1 MNHFIFEKLLGTLAV
16 FPSHCPWAIAYVRL
30 ECEQVGLCT
39 LTQFFNVL
47 NARSLEQG
55 DLLEPVT
62 FRSISCLLICLFSNH
77 FIKQRQDWDT
87 AHMCSANARAAA
99 YISELVIL
107 CFDLLLELRN
117 AEFRRTVSF
126 VKQCFFHKF
135 FHKFCLNQRTLHC
148 VHF

>member
-1 MNHFIFEKLLGTLAV
+1 MNHFIFEKLVGTLAV
-16 FPSHCPWAIAYVRL
+16 FPSHCPWANASARL

-77 FIKQRQDWDT
+77 FIK
-87 AHMCSANARAAA
+87 
-99 YISELVIL
+99 
-107 CFDLLLELRN
+107 
-117 AEFRRTVSF
+117 
-126 VKQCFFHKF
+126 
-135 FHKFCLNQRTLHC
+135 
-148 VHF
+148 